1 MAFITGLLSVS
12 QPTGVWESIIK
23 AFEAGVGSYILA
35 IVLIT
40 LIIKIIWAPFETIN
54 KKINKKNMRIQ
65 ATLQPELEKIKA
77 RYGTDRNLLNQK
89 TQELYKKH
97 NYSMMGSCLFMLV
110 FLALNLT
117 IFFTLFAGINSM
129 ADYKISQQYD
139 YLKYNYANVL
149 NLTDIVY
156 EANNDDNE
164 LNDIEGYFENY
175 NDLKFEVIDGQII
188 AKLSSGEEIVR
199 TEYKTDFSYTSD
211 QNQTDENGNIIT
223 DETTGEPLKIVI
235 SSDQAIYN
243 LVTKF
248 VSPQPK
254 LNENG
259 EQIKDENGNVVYEER
274 YVGGQ
279 TILDVTIKQAVDEFS
294 SKFIVEQ
301 YENSPESSNFL
312 WIENYWIADSPLKN
326 SIFTYDQFVS
336 EIGSNNVSE
345 YEKTIYDSFMVS
357 LNDQVGRVNGYFIL
371 AILSVAVSMLAI
383 WIGNI
388 TTRKKGEPK
397 AKAPGSKV
405 MMIVMPLIMGIFAIF
420 YNSVFAI
427 YMVTSQVIGVAL
439 TPLENLIINKWDAHQ
454 EKKEEEKRKS
464 VVEYRRK

>member
-223 DETTGEPLKIVI
+223 DEKTGEPLKIVI

>member
-199 TEYKTDFSYTSD
+199 TEYKTDFSYVSD

-254 LNENG
+254 LNENS

-279 TILDVTIKQAVDEFS
+279 TILDVTVKQAVDEFS

>member
-156 EANNDDNE
+156 EANDDDNE

-279 TILDVTIKQAVDEFS
+279 TILDVKLKQAVDEFS
-294 SKFIVEQ
+294 SKFIVDQ

-357 LNDQVGRVNGYFIL
+357 LNDQVGRVNGYLIL

>member
-1 MAFITGLLSVS
+1 MAFITSLLSVP

-77 RYGTDRNLLNQK
+77 RYGADRNLLNQK

-139 YLKYNYANVL
+139 YLKYSYANVL
-149 NLTDIVY
+149 NLTNEVY
-156 EANNDDNE
+156 EKNNDEDEN
-164 LNDIEGYFENY
+164 NDITGYFENY
-175 NDLKFEVIDGQII
+175 NELKFEIVDGQII
-188 AKLSSGEEIVR
+188 AKLSNGEEIAK
-199 TEYKTDFSYTSD
+199 TNYLTDFSYLTSED
-211 QNQTDENGNIIT
+211 QKDEDGNVLIDEQTGK
-223 DETTGEPLKIVI
+223 PLKVVV
-235 SSDQAIYN
+235 SSDKAIYD

-248 VSPQPK
+248 VAPQPE
-254 LNENG
+254 LNESG
-259 EQIKDENGNVVYEER
+259 EQIKDENGNLIYEER
-274 YVGGQ
+274 YVGDQDVSG
-279 TILDVTIKQAVDEFS
+279 VTIKQAVDEFS
-294 SKFIVEQ
+294 SKFVEEQ
-301 YENSPESSNFL
+301 YQNSPESSQFL
-312 WIENYWIADSPLKN
+312 WIENYWVADSPFKN

-336 EIGSNNVSE
+336 EIGANNVSE
-345 YEKTIYDSFMVS
+345 YEKTIYDSFMVN
-357 LNDQVGRVNGYFIL
+357 LNDKVGRVNGYLIL
-371 AILSVAVSMLAI
+371 AVLSIAISMLAI
-383 WIGNI
+383 WIGNLTI
-388 TTRKKGEPK
+388 KKKGQTVT
-397 AKAPGSKV
+397 KAPGSKV
-405 MMIVMPLIMGIFAIF
+405 MMIVMPLIMGIFAVF

-427 YMVTSQVIGVAL
+427 YMVTSQAISVAL
-439 TPLENLIINKWDAHQ
+439 TPLENLIINKWDSYQ

>member
-77 RYGTDRNLLNQK
+77 RYGADRNLLNQK

-175 NDLKFEVIDGQII
+175 NNLKFEVIDGQII

>member
-77 RYGTDRNLLNQK
+77 RYGADRNLLNQK

-223 DETTGEPLKIVI
+223 DEKTGEPLKIVI

-279 TILDVTIKQAVDEFS
+279 TILDVTVKQAVDEFS

-345 YEKTIYDSFMVS
+345 YEKAIYDSFMVS

>member
-77 RYGTDRNLLNQK
+77 RYGADRNLLNQK

-164 LNDIEGYFENY
+164 LNDIEGYFKNY

-199 TEYKTDFSYTSD
+199 TEYKTDFSYASD
-211 QNQTDENGNIIT
+211 QNQTDENGNTIT

-279 TILDVTIKQAVDEFS
+279 TILDVTVKQAVDEFS

-397 AKAPGSKV
+397 TKAPGSKV

>member
-199 TEYKTDFSYTSD
+199 TEYKTDFSYVSD

-223 DETTGEPLKIVI
+223 DEKTGEPLKIVI

-254 LNENG
+254 LNENS

-279 TILDVTIKQAVDEFS
+279 TILDVTVKQAVDEFS

>member
-164 LNDIEGYFENY
+164 LNDIVGYFENY

-279 TILDVTIKQAVDEFS
+279 TILDVTVKQAVDEFS

-345 YEKTIYDSFMVS
+345 YEKVIYDSFMVS

-439 TPLENLIINKWDAHQ
+439 TPLENLIINKWDTHQ

>member
-77 RYGTDRNLLNQK
+77 RYGADRNLLNQK

-156 EANNDDNE
+156 EVNNDDNE

-279 TILDVTIKQAVDEFS
+279 TILDVTVKQAVDEFS

>member
-77 RYGTDRNLLNQK
+77 RYGADRNLLNQK

-199 TEYKTDFSYTSD
+199 TEYKTDFSYASD

-279 TILDVTIKQAVDEFS
+279 TILDVTVKQAVDEFS

-388 TTRKKGEPK
+388 IKRKKGEPK

>member
-77 RYGTDRNLLNQK
+77 RYGADRNLLNQK

-199 TEYKTDFSYTSD
+199 TEYKTDFSYASD

-279 TILDVTIKQAVDEFS
+279 TILDVTVKQAVDEFS

>member
-199 TEYKTDFSYTSD
+199 TEHKTDFSYTSD

-279 TILDVTIKQAVDEFS
+279 TILDVTVKQAVDEFS
-294 SKFIVEQ
+294 SKFIVKQ

>member
-77 RYGTDRNLLNQK
+77 RYGADRNLLNQK

-175 NDLKFEVIDGQII
+175 NDLKFEVTDGQII

-279 TILDVTIKQAVDEFS
+279 TILDVTVKQAVDEFS

>member
-77 RYGTDRNLLNQK
+77 RYGADRNLLNQK

-199 TEYKTDFSYTSD
+199 TEYKTDFLYTSD

-279 TILDVTIKQAVDEFS
+279 TILDVTVKQAVDEFS

-312 WIENYWIADSPLKN
+312 WIENYWIADSPFKN

>member
-156 EANNDDNE
+156 EANDDDNE

-279 TILDVTIKQAVDEFS
+279 TILDVTVKQAVDEFS

-357 LNDQVGRVNGYFIL
+357 LNDQVGRVNGYLIL